1 MCKKPNTAFF
11 EFGCSIGRKFKYLPL
26 PTSNHVLGIGIPQ
39 EQKFKYENDVKKLSF
54 GQLEELEELVHT
66 LKEESQIQL
75 RIINHIQYIY
85 EKIEEVYKGSS
96 YVNQYWMNKSL
107 DRAKKICSFSIVE

>member
-1 MCKKPNTAFF
+1 LCKKPNTAFF

-26 PTSNHVLGIGIPQ
+26 PTSDHVLGIGIPQ
-39 EQKFKYENDVKKLSF
+39 EQKIKYKDDSKFSF

-96 YVNQYWMNKSL
+96 YVNQYWMNKPL
-107 DRAKKICSFSIVE
+107 ERAKKICSLLIEE